1 MSKKKLKTRRQS
13 RLRVDYSKQYQRVQ
27 KSVSRMNT
35 ALGAKII
42 INPLPKPKDV
52 KRVTAKKVKE
62 AKEVTTRKLAKQVG
76 GYGRYSEKVRE
87 SETLEQAYKRH
98 YKRIQ
103 NAVRKINNIYGREVV
118 LNPLTKPSETEV
130 TMRDIEKAASITT
143 HTLADVHVSYQ
154 DYIRRVREKTREE
167 KARKEAMEKIKPT
180 KIEVPELSPENNIT
194 QSEMDDIDIENLF
207 LLISQYDTP
216 SAQKLE
222 EIVNREIA
230 SKGKHRVAAA
240 LNGNPEL
247 YEIAQHIVVYEGNVG
262 NYIHEFI
269 RMLGAAITEKDM
281 QDIEK
286 IQYESDFIDLDDM
299 DIEY

>member
-27 KSVSRMNT
+27 KAVSRMNK
-35 ALGAKII
+35 ALGAQVI
-42 INPLPKPKDV
+42 INPLPKPSDV
-52 KRVTAKKVKE
+52 KRVTAKKVEE
-62 AKEVTTRKLAKQVG
+62 AKEVTTRKLAGQVG
-76 GYGRYSEKVRE
+76 GYRRYSEKVRE
-87 SETLEQAYKRH
+87 SETLQDAYKRH

-103 NAVRKINNIYGREVV
+103 NAIRKINNIYGSEVV
-118 LNPLTKPSETEV
+118 KHPLKKPSEIEV
-130 TMRDIEKAASITT
+130 TMKDIEKAASITT
-143 HTLADVHVSYQ
+143 HTLADMHISYR
-154 DYIRRVREKTREE
+154 DYIGRVRQKSREE
-167 KARKEAMEKIKPT
+167 KERREAMEKIKPT

-207 LLISQYDTP
+207 ILIGQYDTP

-222 EIVNREIA
+222 EIVNREISA
-230 SKGKHRVAAA
+230 KGKNRVAAA
-240 LNGNPEL
+240 LNENPEL

-269 RMLGAAITEKDM
+269 RMLGAAVTQKDM

-286 IQYESDFIDLDDM
+286 IQYESDFMDLDDM
-299 DIEY
+299 DMEY